1 MANGIEN
8 GYEINK
14 EDKGFIIVETNYRIY
29 AYTGIE
35 TSISY
40 HLKYRIKKNFA
51 SINTF
56 QDSQLQI
63 SLLALFSDLLY
74 KFPNMVVGSLT
85 RESLRQAYKVGITS
99 QQVGFYVVIF
109 LLFKK

>member
-1 MANGIEN
+1 LANGIEN

-40 HLKYRIKKNFA
+40 HLKYRIKKKLSFN
-51 SINTF
+51 
-56 QDSQLQI
+56 
-63 SLLALFSDLLY
+63 
-74 KFPNMVVGSLT
+74 
-85 RESLRQAYKVGITS
+85 
-99 QQVGFYVVIF
+99 
-109 LLFKK
+109 